1 MTAAAQLPQKRRRR
15 GPKWGLAIPS
25 FLWYA
30 MFFIAPIAVIVVYSF
45 GAKDSSKLV
54 PVDLSSLSFDN
65 YGNVFSETFFKVF
78 KGTLEIA
85 VTATALCLFIG
96 FPVSYFL
103 AFKVSERWRAVLLAL
118 VIVPS
123 FASFLM
129 RTVAWRIPLSPNGE
143 FSRWLQDIGAIDG
156 PLNILGTRTAVFLA
170 IVYNYIGFMV
180 LPMFVAL
187 DRIEPSLREASKD
200 LGASRWSTFASVTV
214 PLAGPGVV
222 AGVLLTFIPMCGDYI
237 TATVL
242 GGADGFMVGSLID
255 SQFRGS
261 QNWPQGAAMAVLMI
275 FMVLLSLM
283 VFAAVIWL
291 VRKALVLARPLV
303 DSWRRNRAEALV
315 AHREHR
321 ALSTPQHAKAR
332 KRDGVHWTLAAWTT
346 LVLIFLFVP
355 ILLMIRHSFNN
366 APSFSVWSGS
376 YSTVWYGG
384 EPGRTQSG
392 QPMNGL
398 FEFSEMGPMLLW
410 FAVIIAV
417 GVLLPRIVKAI
428 RGEPSRVVTRWS
440 FPIAIVVAIVVNGL
454 RTDWYRSIFMNAGVG
469 DSIRG
474 SFLAA
479 FGATVLAVA
488 LGGLCGVALARHPG
502 RWSKVMM
509 GLLFLIL
516 VTPEIMDAIA
526 LSGWFTRV
534 RGPFTSD
541 FLGVVPFEMLRLWV
555 GQSLYASAVV
565 TLIVRAR
572 LAGIDES
579 LEEAAGDLGAPPK
592 RAFRQITLPLI
603 SSALIAGG
611 LLSFTLCLD
620 NTIISALI
628 SGASS
633 TFPVALVSATKSE
646 IKPFWA
652 VGALL
657 LFAMTLAMLAIL
669 ARVLRKSGD
678 SSSQI
683 AATLTGS

>member
-1 MTAAAQLPQKRRRR
+1 
-15 GPKWGLAIPS
+15 
-25 FLWYA
+25 

-78 KGTLEIA
+78 KGTLQIA
-85 VTATALCLFIG
+85 VTATALCLLVG

-103 AFKVSERWRAVLLAL
+103 AFKVSERWRAILLGL

-129 RTVAWRIPLSPNGE
+129 RTVAWRIPLSANGE
-143 FSRWLQDIGAIDG
+143 FSQWLQDIGLVGA

-187 DRIEPSLREASKD
+187 DRIDSSLREASKD
-200 LGASRWSTFASVTV
+200 LGGTRLSTFASVTV

-222 AGVLLTFIPMCGDYI
+222 AGVLLTFIPMWGDYI

-261 QNWPQGAAMAVLMI
+261 QNWPQGSAMAVLMI
-275 FMVLLSLM
+275 GMVLLSLV
-283 VFAAVIWL
+283 VFAGIIWL
-291 VRKALVLARPLV
+291 ARKALVLARPLV
-303 DSWRRNRAEALV
+303 DSWRQNRAEALV
-315 AHREHR
+315 AHREYR
-321 ALSTPQHAKAR
+321 AQSKPVQPKVR
-332 KRDGVHWTLAAWTT
+332 KRDGVHWALAVWTT

-355 ILLMIRHSFNN
+355 ILLMVRHSFNN
-366 APSFSVWSGS
+366 APSFPVWSGS

-392 QPMNGL
+392 QPMTGL
-398 FEFSEMGPMLLW
+398 FEFGEIGPMLLW
-410 FAVIIAV
+410 FAGIIAIGIV
-417 GVLLPRIVKAI
+417 LPRLVAAV
-428 RGEPSRVVTRWS
+428 RGKRSRLLSKWS
-440 FPIAIVVAIVVNGL
+440 FPVAFVVAIIVNGV
-454 RTDWYRSIFMNAGVG
+454 TSDWYQSFFMNAGVG

-474 SFLAA
+474 SFIAA
-479 FGATVLAVA
+479 FGATVMAVV

-502 RWSKVMM
+502 TWSKVMM
-509 GLLFLIL
+509 ALLFLIL

-526 LSGWFTRV
+526 LAGWFKRIG
-534 RGPFTSD
+534 GPFESD
-541 FLGVVPFEMLRLWV
+541 FLGFVPFEMLRLWV

-579 LEEAAGDLGAPPK
+579 LEEAAGDLGAPPR

-603 SSALIAGG
+603 SSALVAGG

-620 NTIISALI
+620 NTIISTQI

-657 LFAMTLAMLAIL
+657 LFAVTLAMLAFL
-669 ARVLRKSGD
+669 ANVLRKSGD

>member
-1 MTAAAQLPQKRRRR
+1 MTAAAQLPSKPRRR
-15 GPKWGLAIPS
+15 GPKWGLALPS
-25 FLWYA
+25 FIWYGL
-30 MFFIAPIAVIVVYSF
+30 FFVAPIAVILVYSF

-54 PVDLSSLSFDN
+54 PVDLSSLSLEN
-65 YGNVFSETFFKVF
+65 YREVFSDTFFKVF
-78 KGTLEIA
+78 RGTLGIA
-85 VTATALCLFIG
+85 VTATLLCLFIG

-103 AFKVSERWRAVLLAL
+103 AFKVSERWRAILLGL

-143 FSRWLQDIGAIDG
+143 FSKWLQTWLIDE
-156 PLNILGTRTAVFLA
+156 PLNVLGTRTAVFLA

-187 DRIEPSLREASKD
+187 DRIEGSMREAAKD
-200 LGASRWSTFASVTV
+200 LGATRWSTFTSVTV

-237 TATVL
+237 TAAVL

-261 QNWPQGAAMAVLMI
+261 QNWPQGSAMAVLMI
-275 FMVLLSLM
+275 AMVLLSLV
-283 VFAAVIWL
+283 VFALVVFL
-291 VRKALVLARPLV
+291 VRKSLVLLRPLV
-303 DSWRRNRAEALV
+303 DSWRRSRAESLAARSLQADV
-315 AHREHR
+315 R
-321 ALSTPQHAKAR
+321 AAQATGR
-332 KRDGVHWTLAAWTT
+332 KRDGIRVLLAIWTGV
-346 LVLIFLFVP
+346 VLLFLFTP

-384 EPGRTQSG
+384 EQGRTPSG
-392 QPMNGL
+392 QPMIGL
-398 FEFSEMGPMLLW
+398 FEFGEIGPMLLW
-410 FAVIIAV
+410 FGVIIAL
-417 GVLLPRIVKAI
+417 GVALPRVVRAI
-428 RGEPSRVVTRWS
+428 RGEPNRLLQRWS
-440 FPIAIVVAIVVNGL
+440 FPIAFVVAVVFNGL
-454 RTDWYRSIFMNAGVG
+454 TTEWYRSIFINAGIG
-469 DSIRG
+469 EAIRG

-479 FGATVLAVA
+479 LGATVLAVA

-502 RWSKVMM
+502 VWSKVMM
-509 GLLFLIL
+509 ALLFLIL

-526 LSGWFTRV
+526 LAGWFTRLG
-534 RGPFTSD
+534 GPFQSD
-541 FLGVVPFEMLRLWV
+541 FLGIVPFEMLRLWV

-579 LEEAAGDLGAPPK
+579 LEEAAGDLGAPPR
-592 RAFRQITLPLI
+592 RAFRQVTLPLI
-603 SSALIAGG
+603 SSALLAGG

-620 NTIISALI
+620 NTIISTQV

-633 TFPVALVSATKSE
+633 TFPVALISATKSE

-657 LFAMTLAMLAIL
+657 LFAITMALLAFLAN
-669 ARVLRKSGD
+669 VLRKSGD

>member
-1 MTAAAQLPQKRRRR
+1 
-15 GPKWGLAIPS
+15 
-25 FLWYA
+25 
-30 MFFIAPIAVIVVYSF
+30 MFFVAPIAVIVVYSF

-54 PVDLSSLSFDN
+54 PVDLSSPSFDN
-65 YGNVFSETFFKVF
+65 YGTVFSETFFKVF
-78 KGTLEIA
+78 RGTLQIA
-85 VTATALCLFIG
+85 VTATALCLLIG

-103 AFKVSERWRAVLLAL
+103 AFKVSDRWRAILLGL

-129 RTVAWRIPLSPNGE
+129 RTVAWRIPLSANGE
-143 FSRWLQDIGAIDG
+143 FSQWLQTWLIDQ

-200 LGASRWSTFASVTV
+200 LGGTRLSTFASVTV

-261 QNWPQGAAMAVLMI
+261 QNWPQGSAMAVLMI
-275 FMVLLSLM
+275 GMVLLSLA
-283 VFAAVIWL
+283 VFAGAVWL
-291 VRKALVLARPLV
+291 GRKALLVARPLV

-315 AHREHR
+315 AHR
-321 ALSTPQHAKAR
+321 ALREPVQPKVR
-332 KRDGVHWTLAAWTT
+332 KRDGVHWALAVWTS
-346 LVLIFLFVP
+346 LVLIFLFTP
-355 ILLMIRHSFNN
+355 ILLMVRHSFND
-366 APSFSVWSGS
+366 APSFPVWSGR

-392 QPMNGL
+392 QPMTGL

-410 FAVIIAV
+410 FAGIIAIGIV
-417 GVLLPRIVKAI
+417 LPRLVAAV
-428 RGEPSRVVTRWS
+428 RGKRSALLTKWS
-440 FPIAIVVAIVVNGL
+440 FPAAFVVAIIVNGVT
-454 RTDWYRSIFMNAGVG
+454 TDWYRSIFMNAGVG

-474 SFLAA
+474 SFIAA
-479 FGATVLAVA
+479 FGATVMAVV

-502 RWSKVMM
+502 TWSKVMM
-509 GLLFLIL
+509 ALLFLIL

-526 LSGWFTRV
+526 LAGWFKRIG
-534 RGPFTSD
+534 GPFQSD

-579 LEEAAGDLGAPPK
+579 LEEAAGDLGAPPR

-620 NTIISALI
+620 NTIISTQI

-633 TFPVALVSATKSE
+633 TFPVALISATKSE

-657 LFAMTLAMLAIL
+657 LFAVTLAMLAFL
-669 ARVLRKSGD
+669 ANVLRKSGD